1 MENPFELILD
11 KLNSIE
17 NLLITA
23 IKNDKG
29 SVTILN
35 TPEIL
40 NISEVAEYLSMAK
53 SSVYKMTSE
62 RSIPHFKTGKKLLF
76 KRSELDEWIKQYK
89 IKTRREIEIEADE
102 YLIRKGSK
110 RNSRN

>member
-1 MENPFELILD
+1 MENPFELILNRLSAIEHL
-11 KLNSIE
+11 LNIV
-17 NLLITA
+17 
-23 IKNDKG
+23 IKNEKG
-29 SVTILN
+29 PALILN
-35 TPEIL
+35 APEIL

-53 SSVYKMTSE
+53 SSIYKMTSE

-76 KRSELDEWIKQYK
+76 KRSELDEWIKQHR

-102 YLIRKGSK
+102 YILRKGSR